1 MANRNRNSTVK
12 LPPSRRHLCALIGSL
27 VLLTSASYAADEALA
42 ADSAELEFF
51 EKQVRPLLVAHCYEC
66 HSAADVNGGLRLDTR
81 GGILKGGDSG
91 PVISADGSGTGTLVS
106 AVQYTNQDLQMPPS
120 GKLSSQQITLLQKWA
135 KMGAPHPGGPSDPPG
150 ASTTDAASPT
160 GMSIKEGRQFW
171 SLRPISDPKIP
182 TVENSSWVTNPI
194 DAFISHQHEAKGLIP
209 AAKADRRT
217 LIRRVTF
224 DLTGLP
230 PSIEDIDAFLADRS
244 ETAFDDLVDRLLA
257 SPQYGVQ
264 WGRHWLDVARYADSN
279 GLDENIA
286 FGNAWRYRDYVI
298 QSFNEDKPFDRFL
311 TEQLAGDLLPEA
323 DMETRTATGFLV
335 LGAKVLAEPD
345 MEKLVMDTVDEQLDT
360 IGKAFMGMTIGC
372 CRCHDHKFDPLKQS
386 DYYALAAIFKST
398 KTFSGGNTGAIKY
411 WNEHS
416 FATPEDKEA
425 LKKVDA
431 EIAAKK
437 KLASSFNAS
446 ERARIRI
453 EAESKAADY
462 LFAATRF
469 TAATAFSE
477 VKAIADELGLH
488 ARILHHCR
496 LHLEY
501 NQDGFFSEWH
511 RLQALGGSSILR
523 RYYAELIAAA
533 LDPKSRTAGV
543 NEFSVAELQDA
554 EAAVRDKSGF
564 LAVPPKADFA
574 FDQETLQEYFRL
586 ETDARL
592 IESQAADEE
601 SVMAVSD
608 QKILASLPIHIRGSH
623 LNLGDPI
630 DRNFPAVMR
639 PDSKPSPLPAGQ
651 SGRLELAKWLTGD
664 SHPLTA
670 RVFVNRV
677 WNWHF
682 GRGIVDTTEN
692 FGKLGGRPDHP
703 KLLDWLA
710 GEFMRSGWSVKHL
723 HRLILRSSTWQMA
736 VEAHSSGN
744 GQRVDA
750 ENRLLWKFP
759 VRRLSA
765 EQIRDSLLA
774 VSDRLDTSIGG
785 KTVPLRNRQFVF
797 NHTSKDHTKY
807 DSLRRAAFLPV
818 IRNNLYTFFEQF
830 DFPDP
835 TMPTGHRNNTTVAPQ
850 TLLMM
855 NSELVMD
862 SADKFAE
869 RLFSLSSDDAQRLDF
884 AYQLAL
890 GRVPTVDE
898 SAQAIAFLH
907 DPQIRQVGVQTT
919 AAAAELR
926 AWSTFC
932 HSLFA
937 SNEFLY
943 LK

>member
-1 MANRNRNSTVK
+1 MAKKNSTAK
-12 LPPSRRHLCALIGSL
+12 LQPFRRHLCTLIGS
-27 VLLTSASYAADEALA
+27 VLLFTSTGFAADEAP
-42 ADSAELEFF
+42 ADSAQLEFF
-51 EKQVRPLLVAHCYEC
+51 EKQIRPLLVTHCYEC

-81 GGILKGGDSG
+81 AGISKGGDSG
-91 PVISADGSGTGTLVS
+91 PVISGDMSGTGSLVS
-106 AVQYTNQDLQMPPS
+106 AVQYSDRNLQMPPS
-120 GKLSSQQITLLQKWA
+120 GKLSDQQITLLKTWA
-135 KMGAPHPGGPSDPPG
+135 QMGAPHPADPSDPLG
-150 ASTTDAASPT
+150 ASTTATAAPS

-171 SLRPISDPKIP
+171 SLRPISDPQIP
-182 TVENSSWVTNPI
+182 TVANNNWVTNPI
-194 DAFISHQHEAKGLIP
+194 DAFISHQHEATGLIP

-230 PSIEDIDAFLADRS
+230 PSIEDIDAFLADKS
-244 ETAFDDLVDRLLA
+244 DTAFDDLVDRLLA

-311 TEQLAGDLLPEA
+311 TEQLAGDLLPDA
-323 DMETRTATGFLV
+323 DTETRTATGFLV

-437 KLASSFNAS
+437 KLASAFNSS
-446 ERARIRI
+446 ERAKIRT

-469 TAATAFSE
+469 TAATAFSD
-477 VKAIADELGLH
+477 VKAVADELGLH

-501 NQDGFFSEWH
+501 NQSGFFSKWH
-511 RLQALGGSSILR
+511 RLQVLGESTMLR
-523 RYYAELIAAA
+523 RYYTALIAAA
-533 LDPKSRTAGV
+533 LDPESKTADADK
-543 NEFSVAELQDA
+543 FSAADLQDA
-554 EAAVRDKSGF
+554 KVAVKDKSGF

-574 FDQETLQEYFRL
+574 FDSETLQEYFRL
-586 ETDARL
+586 ETEARL

-623 LNLGDPI
+623 VNLGVPVN
-630 DRNFPAVMR
+630 RNFPEVMR
-639 PDSKPSPLPAGQ
+639 PDSMSWPLTDSQ

-682 GRGIVDTTEN
+682 GRGIVETTEN
-692 FGKLGGRPDHP
+692 FGKLGGRPSHP
-703 KLLDWLA
+703 ELLDWLA
-710 GEFMRSGWSVKHL
+710 VEFKRSGWSVKHL
-723 HRLILRSSTWQMA
+723 HRLILRSNTWQM
-736 VEAHSSGN
+736 SSVAPASGH
-744 GQRVDA
+744 GQQVDP
-750 ENRLLWKFP
+750 ENSLLWKFP
-759 VRRLSA
+759 IRRLSA
-765 EQIRDSLLA
+765 EQIRDSLLV
-774 VSDRLDTSIGG
+774 VSARLDTSIGG

-797 NHTSKDHTKY
+797 NHTSRDHTKY

-835 TMPTGHRNNTTVAPQ
+835 TMPTGRRNNTTVAPQ
-850 TLLMM
+850 TLLIM

-862 SADKFAE
+862 SADEFAE
-869 RLFSLSSDDAQRLDF
+869 RLFSMSSDDAQRIDF
-884 AYQLAL
+884 AYQLAF
-890 GRVPTVDE
+890 GRVPTAEE
-898 SAQAIAFLH
+898 SAQAIAFIH
-907 DPQIRQVGVQTT
+907 DPQIWHIDRQTT
-919 AAAAELR
+919 SAAAELR